1 MGEELF
7 QADLVPSETDYKNFV
22 DFGNIPG
29 MTQRLHKIQN
39 NKIGDKIEGKIV
51 ILQNRN
57 GFRS

>member
-29 MTQRLHKIQN
+29 IWHNDYIKFKIT
-39 NKIGDKIEGKIV
+39 K
-51 ILQNRN
+51 
-57 GFRS
+57 